1 MICTCDDWTIM
12 FLYGVFDEIDFF
24 VKLKLCLVD
33 ATKRALSYFGD
44 KVENFFDPL
53 CLNSI

>member
-24 VKLKLCLVD
+24 VNLKLCLVD

-53 CLNSI
+53 